1 MHEAPQFLRWIGAI
15 AGGSHGPASRAVIT
29 NGEIRK
35 GSEVSQSL
43 EEISEIILELRTEL
57 TQIRETYK
65 GVSKSYVMA
74 LSALSDLTIHSS
86 EAAKRAAKSTEQS
99 KIAAMNAMVAAKEAV
114 ADPSLVKVV
123 EAAVSAAIAAAL
135 PQWSLLPLRQRRQR
149 RPQLLWPTKRK
160 HRC

>member
-1 MHEAPQFLRWIGAI
+1 MPGRPHRSVSII
-15 AGGSHGPASRAVIT
+15 AVAD
-29 NGEIRK
+29 GESRK

-43 EEISEIILELRTEL
+43 EEISEIILELRSEL

-99 KIAAMNAMVAAKEAV
+99 KIAAMNAMVAAKEAL

-123 EAAVSAAIAAAL
+123 EAAVGAAIAAAL
-135 PQWSLLPLRQRRQR
+135 AAVESAAAAAAAAAAA
-149 RPQLLWPTKRK
+149 
-160 HRC
+160 